1 MVIIILITWEFFF
14 TLVEEWR
21 SKWFLE
27 SHWQRCGTEELI
39 TAMGD
44 INDHIRLS
52 AVSAC
57 SKAAELRHAKKQEHH
72 LGAISIH
79 IFPRHHYGIPLIF
92 Y

>member
-1 MVIIILITWEFFF
+1 MLILFF

-72 LGAISIH
+72 LGTISIH
-79 IFPRHHYGIPLIF
+79 IFPRRHCGIPLIF